1 MSDLPAPHHVD
12 APFLKIE
19 NITVRRNRTNVL
31 KDVNLTIHRG
41 EFVGMVGPNGGGKST
56 LVQTILGLL
65 KCQSG
70 RIHSWP
76 STTVKGRVR
85 ESSMGLAGC
94 CASSK
99 TYVSPFVN
107 W

>member
-41 EFVGMVGPNGGGKST
+41 EFVGMVGPNGGGKIDACPNDPW
-56 LVQTILGLL
+56 V
-65 KCQSG
+65 C
-70 RIHSWP
+70 
-76 STTVKGRVR
+76 
-85 ESSMGLAGC
+85 SS
-94 CASSK
+94 
-99 TYVSPFVN
+99 VSPDVYPFLAKHHCQRACSGK
-107 W
+107 